1 MSVESTSVII
11 VGGGPAGLLL
21 SHLLEGSGIDHI
33 VIESRSYEEI
43 ATTQRAGI
51 LEQCSVDVLVEAGL
65 DRVIREGHRH
75 DGIDIRFDGH
85 MHRIDFEALV
95 GDAVYLYPQ
104 TEVFKDLAAART
116 AAGAD
121 IRWECRV
128 SAVLDGDSSRPG
140 IRYTDADGAAHEIR
154 GDLVVGAD
162 GSHSTVRQSF
172 PTEVRRTWSHEYPYA
187 WFGIIVEAP
196 PSAEL
201 LVYSAS
207 ERGFALISQRTETH
221 QRMYFQCDPEDN
233 ADNWSDEAIWE
244 ELQARVAGADGFA
257 LKTGPITER
266 AVLRFR
272 SSVVDPMRLGRVVLA
287 GDAAH
292 TVPPTGAKGL
302 NLAIADV
309 VLLHGILEDWVSSH
323 DDALLDTYGKR
334 SAHRVWRAQN
344 YSAWMSRMM
353 HSTVDEPGFERQRRF
368 AELRTITESE
378 AGRRFLAEG
387 YTGWGGIR

>member
-1 MSVESTSVII
+1 MSVESTSIII

-21 SHLLEGSGIDHI
+21 SQLLDGSGIDHV
-33 VIESRSYEEI
+33 VIESRSYDEI

-51 LEQCSVDVLVEAGL
+51 LEQCSVDVLVEAGA

-75 DGIDIRFDGH
+75 EGIDIRFDGQ
-85 MHRIDFEALV
+85 MHRIDFDALV

-104 TEVFKDLAAART
+104 TEVFKDLAAARI
-116 AAGAD
+116 AAGTD
-121 IRWECRV
+121 IRWECLV
-128 SAVLDGDSSRPG
+128 TEVLDGDSARPG
-140 IRYTDADGAAHEIR
+140 VRYTDPDGAVHEIR

-162 GSHSTVRQSF
+162 GSRSVVRHSF
-172 PTEVRRTWSHEYPYA
+172 PEEVRRVWAHEYPYA

-196 PSAEL
+196 RSADL

-207 ERGFALISQRTETH
+207 ERGFALISQRTDTH
-221 QRMYFQCDPEDN
+221 QRMYFQCDPDEN

-244 ELQARVAGADGFA
+244 ELQARVEGADGFE

-266 AVLRFR
+266 SVLRFR

-302 NLAIADV
+302 NLAITDV
-309 VLLHGILEDWVSSH
+309 VVLHEILEEWVKSK

-353 HSTVDEPGFERQRRF
+353 HNTADEPAFERQRRF
-368 AELRTITESE
+368 AELRTITDSE
-378 AGRRFLAEG
+378 AGRRYLAEG